1 MPNSSYSKMPH
12 GDSNVSTPEALLPT
26 ITILLL
32 DDSEVDRLTYIRY
45 LKSDPDRTYHIIEAE
60 TLEEGIEMWHSER
73 PNIALVD
80 VNLPDGNGLEFL
92 DAIATDY
99 PKDKLPVIVLT
110 GLGDERVAVRAMKLG
125 AADYLVKGD
134 LTATSLCS
142 CVSQV
147 SVRTTVLTQLE
158 LKSAI
163 IRNPLIVNPETT
175 VRDAITLMNNQRSL
189 TSDVKMTDRAEK
201 DRHQRARS
209 SCVLVVEDGRVVGI
223 MTERDVVR
231 LSAQQQSLDRL
242 VMGQIMARSVITL
255 PEYDL
260 TDLFS
265 VINLL
270 QQHQIRHLPILDEHE
285 HLLGLVTH
293 DSLRQIC
300 QPTNLLRLRLVR
312 EVMNH
317 KVICA
322 TAETSLLTIAQLMN
336 DHRISSIV
344 IVKYGTESLQIPV
357 GMLTERDMV
366 KFQALGLNLENSIAE
381 AVMSKPLLTVK
392 PEASLWTVQQIMEER
407 NIRRLVACGEQ
418 GELLGI
424 VTQTSV
430 LQAINPWEVSK
441 LMEVLEQR
449 VVRLEAERIKLL
461 ESRTVELERLVEA
474 RTNALKAKASR
485 EKLMMTVTDQ
495 IRSSLDL
502 QKILDTAV
510 REIPPLLHCHRAMVY
525 QFHPQSSDT
534 VVAESI
540 AEGKRS
546 LLDAEFAQI
555 WVTPEW
561 MEQYRHGQIRAV
573 NDVYESDISPEHQ
586 EILVN
591 SGLRATLVV
600 PIIVENELWGLILA
614 SHDHAYVWKKN
625 GIYLVERLSVHIA
638 IAIQQGKAYEQ
649 IKVELE
655 ERRRAEYSLNESEN
669 RYSTLAAT
677 VPVGIFRTDL
687 TGNCIYVN
695 DHWSQIAGIS
705 VETATGTGWQQ
716 ALHPDDRVMVATVW
730 EQFLEGKHSGQME
743 YRLQHPDGTVK
754 WVYAQAVVEWD
765 SEGQKIGYVGTITDI
780 SSRKQVEETLRKSEA
795 HLKAA
800 QKIGKLGSWEFDV
813 KTGAVAWSDETF
825 RIFGQSPEVKTL
837 TYEDFLELVHP
848 KDREGIDRAVQA
860 TIATAQPYKIECRIS
875 RPNGSLVYISA
886 RGRPLCDVSGKVIY
900 IIGTVQDIT
909 ERKLAE
915 QQLQKAKE
923 AAEYA
928 NRAKSEFLAL
938 MSHEIRTPMNGILGL
953 THLALQTD
961 LTHYQQDYL
970 TKIQSSAQSLL
981 EIINDI
987 LDFSKIEVGKLELES
1002 IPFELDQILNQI
1014 NNVLGLKATEKGLEL
1029 LFQVGDRIPHYL
1041 IGDSLRLTQVL
1052 MNLASNAIKFTEIG
1066 GVTIGV
1072 ELLTYSQ
1079 ETVCL
1084 KFQVKDTGIG
1094 ISPSQ
1099 MEKLFQ
1105 SFTQVDASTSRKYGG
1120 TGLGLAISKGLVN
1133 MMGGTIGVESELGK
1147 GSVFYFELEL
1157 DYLWEPDDDSDYPV
1171 LSDSRETQLFCMEE
1185 LEKIQG
1191 ANILLVEDNAV
1202 NQQIAQELLQ
1212 KVGLKVDCATNGT
1225 EAIAKVMEQIYDLIL
1240 MDIRMPGMDGLEA
1253 TRRIRSLAKEDNS
1266 GTEWFATVPIIA
1278 MTANAMDMDRAKSSA
1293 AGMNYHL
1300 SKPVNPQELYE
1311 TLLKW
1316 IIPTNS
1322 SSVPTNNNIPSLLL
1336 EKIDIPETPKLSL
1349 PGLNVNLG
1357 LEFTGGQWSDYLDIL
1372 RLFQTSQQKYDTE
1385 ILTAL
1390 NHGDLKNTLYLVHSL
1405 KGAAGN
1411 IGADTLYKS
1420 AASLHQELRSETPD
1434 MEVLSTKALI
1444 LAQQFQQV
1452 LESIDIL
1459 LDKFTSQ

>member
-1 MPNSSYSKMPH
+1 MSNSSYSNIPN
-12 GDSNVSTPEALLPT
+12 GDSNASTPEALSPT

-45 LKSDPDRTYHIIEAE
+45 LKSDPDRTYRIIEAE
-60 TLEEGIEMWHSER
+60 TLEEGIEMWYSER

-80 VNLPDGNGLEFL
+80 VNLQDGDGLEFL
-92 DAIATDY
+92 EAIATHY
-99 PKDKLPVIVLT
+99 PKDRLPVIVLT

-125 AADYLVKGD
+125 AADYLIKGD
-134 LTATSLCS
+134 LTATFLCN

-147 SVRTTVLTQLE
+147 SVRTTVLTQLD

-175 VRDAITLMNNQRSL
+175 VRDAITLMNKWRSL
-189 TSDVKMTDRAEK
+189 TRDAKIADGPEK
-201 DRHQRARS
+201 DRHQGARS
-209 SCVLVVEDGRVVGI
+209 SCVLVVEEGRVVGI
-223 MTERDVVR
+223 MTERDVVH
-231 LSAQQQSLDRL
+231 LSAQQQPLQHL
-242 VMGQIMARSVITL
+242 VIGQIMVRSVITL
-255 PEYDL
+255 PEDDF
-260 TDLFS
+260 TDLFF

-270 QQHQIRHLPILDEHE
+270 QQHQIRHLPILDRDG
-285 HLLGLVTH
+285 HLVGLVTH

-300 QPTNLLRLRLVR
+300 QPTDLLRLRLVR

-322 TAETSLLTIAQLMN
+322 TPETSLLTIAQMMS
-336 DHRISSIV
+336 DRHISSIV
-344 IVKYGTESLQIPV
+344 IVAPDTESLQIPV

-366 KFQALGLNLENSIAE
+366 RFQALGLNLDNFIAE
-381 AVMSKPLLTVK
+381 AMMSKPILTVK
-392 PEASLWTVQQIMEER
+392 PEASLWTVQQIMEEH
-407 NIRRLVACGEQ
+407 NIRRLMVTGEQ
-418 GELLGI
+418 GELIGI

-430 LQAINPWEVSK
+430 LQAINPQEVRK
-441 LMEVLEQR
+441 LTEVLEQR

-461 ESRTVELERLVEA
+461 ENRTVELERLVEA
-474 RTNALKAKASR
+474 RTNTLKAKAER
-485 EKLMMTVTDQ
+485 EKLMMTVADQ

-510 REIPPLLHCHRAMVY
+510 QEIPSLLHCHRAMVY
-525 QFHPQSSDT
+525 QFHPNSSDT

-540 AEGKRS
+540 AEGERS
-546 LLDAEFAQI
+546 LLDAEFAHI

-561 MEQYRHGQIRAV
+561 MEQYRHGHIRVV
-573 NDVYESDISPEHQ
+573 NNVYESGISPENQ
-586 EILVN
+586 EILVR

-600 PIIVENELWGLILA
+600 PIIVEKELWGLILA
-614 SHDHAYVWKKN
+614 SHDRAYAWEKD
-625 GIYLVERLSVHIA
+625 GIDLLQRLSIHIA

-655 ERRRAEYSLNESEN
+655 ERRRAESALNNIET

-695 DHWSQIAGIS
+695 DRWSQIAGIS
-705 VETATGTGWQQ
+705 VEAATGTGWQQ

-730 EQFLEGKHSGQME
+730 EQFLQGKHSGQME

-754 WVYAQAVVEWD
+754 WVYAQAVAEWNP
-765 SEGQKIGYVGTITDI
+765 ERQKIGYVGTITDI

-800 QKIGKLGSWEFDV
+800 QRIGKLGSWEFDLT
-813 KTGAVAWSDETF
+813 TGVVAWSEETF
-825 RIFGQSPEVKTL
+825 RIFGQSPAVKTL
-837 TYEDFLELVHP
+837 TYEGFLELVHP
-848 KDREGIDRAVQA
+848 EDRKGIDSAVQT
-860 TIATAQPYKIECRIS
+860 TIATAQPYKIECRIY
-875 RPNGSLVYISA
+875 RPDGCLVYVSA
-886 RGRPLCDVSGKVIY
+886 RGRPLWDISGKVTHLV
-900 IIGTVQDIT
+900 GTVQDIT

-915 QQLQKAKE
+915 QQLREAKE
-923 AAEYA
+923 TAEYA

-970 TKIQSSAQSLL
+970 AKIQSSAQSLL

-1002 IPFELDQILNQI
+1002 IPFELVQILNQI
-1014 NNVLGLKATEKGLEL
+1014 NNVLGLKASEKGLEL
-1029 LFQVGDRIPHYL
+1029 LFQLEEGIPQYL
-1041 IGDSLRLTQVL
+1041 IGDSLRLTQIL
-1052 MNLASNAIKFTEIG
+1052 MNLASNAIKFTETG
-1066 GVTIGV
+1066 SVTIRI

-1084 KFQVKDTGIG
+1084 KFQVQDTGIG
-1094 ISPSQ
+1094 ISPCDL
-1099 MEKLFQ
+1099 EKLFQ

-1120 TGLGLAISKGLVN
+1120 TGLGLAICKGLVN
-1133 MMGGTIGVESELGK
+1133 VMGGNISVESELGK
-1147 GSVFYFELEL
+1147 GSIFYFELEL
-1157 DYLWEPDDDSDYPV
+1157 GYLWEPDDNFSYPV
-1171 LSDSRETQLFCMEE
+1171 LSDSRETRFSCMAE
-1185 LEKIQG
+1185 LEEFQG

-1202 NQQIAQELLQ
+1202 NQQIARELLQ
-1212 KVGLKVDCATNGT
+1212 KVGLTVDCATNGK
-1225 EAIAKVMEQIYDLIL
+1225 EAIAKVMEQVYDLIL

-1253 TRRIRSLAKEDNS
+1253 TRHIRSLAEEDNS
-1266 GTEWFATVPIIA
+1266 RTQWFATVPIIA
-1278 MTANAMDMDRAKSSA
+1278 MTANAMDIDKAKSSA

-1322 SSVPTNNNIPSLLL
+1322 SSVPRNNIPSVL
-1336 EKIDIPETPKLSL
+1336 PENTSVPDTDKLYL

-1357 LEFTGGQWSDYLDIL
+1357 LEFTGGEWSDYKDIL
-1372 RLFQTSQQKYDTE
+1372 RIFQTSQQKYDAE

-1390 NHGDLKNTLYLVHSL
+1390 NCGDLKNALYLVHSL

-1411 IGADTLYKS
+1411 IGAETLYKS
-1420 AASLHQELRSETPD
+1420 AASLHQDLRSETPD
-1434 MEVLSTKALI
+1434 LEVLSTKALI

>member
-1 MPNSSYSKMPH
+1 MPNSSYSKIPH
-12 GDSNVSTPEALLPT
+12 GDSNVSTPEALSPT

-32 DDSEVDRLTYIRY
+32 DDSEVDRFTYIRY
-45 LKSDPDRTYHIIEAE
+45 LQSDPDRTYHIIEAE

-80 VNLPDGNGLEFL
+80 VNLPDGDGLEFL
-92 DAIATDY
+92 EAIATHY
-99 PKDKLPVIVLT
+99 PKAQLPVIVLT

-134 LTATSLCS
+134 LTATSLCA

-163 IRNPLIVNPETT
+163 IRNPLVVNPDTT
-175 VRDAITLMNNQRSL
+175 VREAITLMNNN
-189 TSDVKMTDRAEK
+189 SDAKKADRPEK
-201 DRHQRARS
+201 DRHQGARS
-209 SCVLVVEDGRVVGI
+209 SCALVVEDGRVVGI

-231 LSAQQQSLDRL
+231 LSAQQKPLERL
-242 VMGQIMARSVITL
+242 VMSQIMTPSVITL
-255 PEYDL
+255 PEYDF

-285 HLLGLVTH
+285 HLVGLITH
-293 DSLRQIC
+293 DSLRQIY
-300 QPTNLLRLRLVR
+300 QPTDLLQLRLVR
-312 EVMNH
+312 EVMNS
-317 KVICA
+317 KVVCA
-322 TAETSLLTIAQLMN
+322 TPETSLLKIAQLMS
-336 DHRISSIV
+336 DRYISSIV
-344 IVKYGTESLQIPV
+344 IVEPGTESLQIPV
-357 GMLTERDMV
+357 GMLSERDLV

-392 PEASLWTVQQIMEER
+392 PEASLWTVQKIIEEH
-407 NIRRLVACGEQ
+407 NIRQLVVKAEQ
-418 GELLGI
+418 GELIGI
-424 VTQTSV
+424 VTQSSV

-461 ESRTVELERLVEA
+461 ESRTVELESLVEA

-502 QKILDTAV
+502 QNILDTAV
-510 REIPPLLHCHRAMVY
+510 REIPSLLHCHRAMVY

-540 AEGKRS
+540 AEGERS
-546 LLDAEFAQI
+546 LLDAEFARV

-561 MEQYRHGQIRAV
+561 MEQYRHGQIRVV
-573 NDVYESDISPEHQ
+573 NDVYESDISPDRQ
-586 EILVN
+586 EILV
-591 SGLRATLVV
+591 SFGLRATLVV
-600 PIIVENELWGLILA
+600 PIIVEKELWGLILA

-625 GIYLVERLSVHIA
+625 GINLLQRLSVHIA

-655 ERRRAEYSLNESEN
+655 ERRRAESALNKSEN

-677 VPVGIFRTDL
+677 VPVGIFRTDM
-687 TGNCIYVN
+687 TGNCTYVN
-695 DHWSQIAGIS
+695 DRWSQIAGIS
-705 VETATGTGWQQ
+705 VEAATGTGWQQ
-716 ALHPDDRVMVATVW
+716 ALHPDDQVMVATVW
-730 EQFLEGKHSGQME
+730 EQFIQGKHSGQME

-754 WVYAQAVVEWD
+754 WVYAQAVAEWD
-765 SEGQKIGYVGTITDI
+765 TEGQKIGYVGTITDI

-795 HLKAA
+795 HLRAA
-800 QKIGKLGSWEFDV
+800 QKIGKLGSWEFDLT
-813 KTGAVAWSDETF
+813 TGVVAWSEETF
-825 RIFGQSPEVKTL
+825 RILGKSPKVRTL

-848 KDREGIDRAVQA
+848 EDRESIDRAVQA
-860 TIATAQPYKIECRIS
+860 TIATAQPYKIECRIYQ
-875 RPNGSLVYISA
+875 PNGSLVYISA

-900 IIGTVQDIT
+900 IIGTVHDIT
-909 ERKLAE
+909 ERKLTE
-915 QQLQKAKE
+915 KQLQEAKE

-961 LTHYQQDYL
+961 LTSYQQDYL

-1029 LFQVGDRIPHYL
+1029 LFQVGDRIPQYL

-1052 MNLASNAIKFTEIG
+1052 MNLASNAVKFTETG
-1066 GVTIGV
+1066 SVTIGV
-1072 ELLTYSQ
+1072 QLLTHSQ

-1084 KFQVKDTGIG
+1084 KFQVQDTGIG

-1105 SFTQVDASTSRKYGG
+1105 SFTQVDASTSRNYGG
-1120 TGLGLAISKGLVN
+1120 TGLGLAICKGIIDV
-1133 MMGGTIGVESELGK
+1133 MGGTIGVESELGE
-1147 GSVFYFELEL
+1147 GSIFYFELEL
-1157 DYLWEPDDDSDYPV
+1157 GYLWDPANDYDYLV
-1171 LSDSRETQLFCMEE
+1171 LTDSRETQLSYMTE
-1185 LEKIQG
+1185 LEEIQG
-1191 ANILLVEDNAV
+1191 ADILLVEDNAV
-1202 NQQIAQELLQ
+1202 NQQIAKELLQ
-1212 KVGLKVDCATNGT
+1212 KVGLKVDCATNGK
-1225 EAIAKVMEQIYDLIL
+1225 EAIAKVMEQVYDLIL

-1253 TRRIRSLAKEDNS
+1253 TRRIRSLAKEDDS

-1278 MTANAMDMDRAKSSA
+1278 MTANAMDIDRAKSSA

-1322 SSVPTNNNIPSLLL
+1322 SSVPTNNIPSLLP
-1336 EKIDIPETPKLSL
+1336 EKTYLPETAKLSL

-1357 LEFTGGQWSDYLDIL
+1357 LEFTGGDWSDYQDIL
-1372 RLFQTSQQKYDTE
+1372 RLFQTSQKKYDAE

-1390 NHGDLKNTLYLVHSL
+1390 NHGDLKQALYLVHSL
-1405 KGAAGN
+1405 KGVAGN
-1411 IGADTLYKS
+1411 IGADTVYKS
-1420 AASLHQELRSETPD
+1420 AASLHRDLQSETPD
-1434 MEVLSTKALI
+1434 LEVLSTKALI

-1452 LESIDIL
+1452 LESIDIF

>member
-1 MPNSSYSKMPH
+1 MPNSSYSKIPH
-12 GDSNVSTPEALLPT
+12 GDSNASTPEVLLPT
-26 ITILLL
+26 ITILIL

-45 LKSDPDRTYHIIEAE
+45 LQSDPDHTYRIIEAE
-60 TLEEGIEMWHSER
+60 TLEEGIEMWNSER

-80 VNLPDGNGLEFL
+80 VNLQDGDGLEFL
-92 DAIATDY
+92 EEIAIHY

-125 AADYLVKGD
+125 AADYLIKGD
-134 LTATSLCS
+134 ITATFLCN

-147 SVRTTVLTQLE
+147 SVRNTMLTQLD

-163 IRNPLIVNPETT
+163 IRNPLVVNPETT
-175 VRDAITLMNNQRSL
+175 LRDAITLMNKRRSL
-189 TSDVKMTDRAEK
+189 TRDTTMADGPEK

-209 SCVLVVEDGRVVGI
+209 SCVLVVEDGQVVGI

-231 LSAQQQSLDRL
+231 LSAQQQPLDSL
-242 VMGQIMARSVITL
+242 VMDQILARSVITL
-255 PEYDL
+255 PEYDF
-260 TDLFS
+260 TDLFY

-270 QQHQIRHLPILDEHE
+270 LQNQIRHLPILDEHDRLVG
-285 HLLGLVTH
+285 LLTH

-300 QPTNLLRLRLVR
+300 QPTDMLRLRLVH

-317 KVICA
+317 KVVCA
-322 TAETSLLTIAQLMN
+322 TPETSLLTIAQLMS
-336 DHRISSIV
+336 DRHISSVAIV
-344 IVKYGTESLQIPV
+344 ESGTESLQIPV
-357 GMLTERDMV
+357 GMLTERDIV
-366 KFQALGLNLENSIAE
+366 RFQALGLNLENSIAE
-381 AVMSKPLLTVK
+381 TVMSKPILTVK
-392 PEASLWTVQQIMEER
+392 SEASLWTVQQMMEDR
-407 NIRRLVACGEQ
+407 NIRRLVVTGEQ

-430 LQAINPWEVSK
+430 LQAINPQEVRK
-441 LMEVLEQR
+441 LTEVLEQR
-449 VVRLEAERIKLL
+449 VMRLEAERIKLL
-461 ESRTVELERLVEA
+461 EDRTVELEKLVEA
-474 RTNALKAKASR
+474 RTNTLKAKAER

-495 IRSSLDL
+495 IRSSLEL
-502 QKILDTAV
+502 QKIIDTAV
-510 REIPPLLHCHRAMVY
+510 REIPSLLHCHRAMVY

-540 AEGKRS
+540 AEGDRS
-546 LLDAEFAQI
+546 LLDAEFAHV

-561 MEQYRHGQIRAV
+561 IEQYRHGQIRVV
-573 NDVYESDISPEHQ
+573 NDVYESGISPDRQ
-586 EILVN
+586 EMLVS

-600 PIIVENELWGLILA
+600 PIIVEEELWGLILA
-614 SHDHAYVWKKN
+614 SHDRAYVWEKN
-625 GIYLVERLSVHIA
+625 GINLLQRLSVHIA

-655 ERRRAEYSLNESEN
+655 ERRRAESALKKSEN

-677 VPVGIFRTDL
+677 VPVGIFRTDV
-687 TGNCIYVN
+687 TGNYTYVN
-695 DHWSQIAGIS
+695 DRWSQIARIS
-705 VETATGTGWQQ
+705 ADIATGSGWQQ
-716 ALHPDDRVMVATVW
+716 GLHPSDRGMVTTAW
-730 EQFLEGKHSGQME
+730 EQFLQGKHSGQME
-743 YRLQHPDGTVK
+743 YRWQHPDGTVK
-754 WVYAQAVVEWD
+754 WVYAQAVAELD
-765 SEGQKIGYVGTITDI
+765 TEGQKIGYVGTITDI
-780 SSRKQVEETLRKSEA
+780 SCRKQVEETLRKSEA

-800 QKIGKLGSWEFDV
+800 QRIGKLGSWEFNLT
-813 KTGAVAWSDETF
+813 TGVVTWSDETF

-837 TYEDFLELVHP
+837 TYEGFLKLVHP
-848 KDREGIDRAVQA
+848 EDREGIDCAVKA

-875 RPNGSLVYISA
+875 QPNGSLVYISA
-886 RGRPLCDVSGKVIY
+886 RGRPLRDISGKVTHL
-900 IIGTVQDIT
+900 IGTVHDIT

-915 QQLQKAKE
+915 QQLREAKE
-923 AAEYA
+923 TAEYA

-961 LTHYQQDYL
+961 LTNYQQDYL
-970 TKIQSSAQSLL
+970 SKIQSSAKSLL

-1002 IPFELDQILNQI
+1002 IPFELVQILNQI
-1014 NNVLGLKATEKGLEL
+1014 NNVLGLKASEKGLEL
-1029 LFQVGDRIPHYL
+1029 LFQVGDRIPQYL
-1041 IGDSLRLTQVL
+1041 IGDSLRLTQIL
-1052 MNLASNAIKFTEIG
+1052 MNLASNAIKFTETG
-1066 GVTIGV
+1066 SVTIGI

-1079 ETVCL
+1079 ETVGL
-1084 KFQVKDTGIG
+1084 KFQVQDTGIG

-1120 TGLGLAISKGLVN
+1120 TGLGLAICKGLVN
-1133 MMGGTIGVESELGK
+1133 MMGGTISVESELGK
-1147 GSVFYFELEL
+1147 GSIFYFELEMGH
-1157 DYLWEPDDDSDYPV
+1157 LWEPDDNSSYQV
-1171 LSDSRETQLFCMEE
+1171 LNDSRETEFFCMAE
-1185 LEKIQG
+1185 LEEIQG

-1202 NQQIAQELLQ
+1202 NQQIARELLE
-1212 KVGLKVDCATNGT
+1212 KVGLIVDCATNGK

-1253 TRRIRSLAKEDNS
+1253 TRHIRSLAEEGESATK
-1266 GTEWFATVPIIA
+1266 WLATVPIIA
-1278 MTANAMDMDRAKSSA
+1278 MTANAMDIDKAKSSA

-1316 IIPTNS
+1316 IVPTNN
-1322 SSVPTNNNIPSLLL
+1322 SSVPTNNIPSFLP
-1336 EKIDIPETPKLSL
+1336 ENIFVPETDKLSL

-1357 LEFTGGQWSDYLDIL
+1357 LEFTGGDWSDYQDIL
-1372 RLFQTSQQKYDTE
+1372 RIFQTSQQKYDTE

-1390 NHGDLKNTLYLVHSL
+1390 NRGDLENALYLVHSL

-1411 IGADTLYKS
+1411 IGADILYKS
-1420 AASLHQELRSETPD
+1420 AASLHRDLRSETPD
-1434 MEVLSTKALI
+1434 LEVLSTKALI

-1459 LDKFTSQ
+1459 LGKFASE

>member
-1 MPNSSYSKMPH
+1 MPNSSYSKIPH
-12 GDSNVSTPEALLPT
+12 GDSNVSPPEALLPT

-60 TLEEGIEMWHSER
+60 TLEEGIEMWHSEQ

-134 LTATSLCS
+134 ITATSLYT

-147 SVRTTVLTQLE
+147 SVRTKVLTQLE

-163 IRNPLIVNPETT
+163 IRNPLVVNPNTT
-175 VRDAITLMNNQRSL
+175 VREAITLMNNQRSL
-189 TSDVKMTDRAEK
+189 TSDAKTEK
-201 DRHQRARS
+201 ERHQGATS
-209 SCVLVVEDGRVVGI
+209 SCALVVEDGLVLGI

-231 LSAQQQSLDRL
+231 LSAQQQPLDRL
-242 VMGQIMARSVITL
+242 VMSQIMTPSVITL
-255 PEYDL
+255 PEHDF

-285 HLLGLVTH
+285 HLVGLITH

-300 QPTNLLRLRLVR
+300 QPTDLLRLRLVR
-312 EVMNH
+312 EVMNR
-317 KVICA
+317 KVVCA
-322 TAETSLLTIAQLMN
+322 TPETSLWTIAQLMS
-336 DHRISSIV
+336 DRHISSIV
-344 IVKYGTESLQIPV
+344 IVEPGTESLQIPV
-357 GMLTERDMV
+357 GMLSERDLV
-366 KFQALGLNLENSIAE
+366 RFQALGLNLKNSIAE

-392 PEASLWTVQQIMEER
+392 PEASLWTVQQIIEEH
-407 NIRRLVACGEQ
+407 NISQLVVKGEK
-418 GELLGI
+418 GELIGI
-424 VTQTSV
+424 VTQSSF
-430 LQAINPWEVSK
+430 LQAINPQEVSK
-441 LMEVLEQR
+441 LTEVLEQR

-461 ESRTVELERLVEA
+461 ESRTVELESLVEA
-474 RTNALKAKASR
+474 RTNDLKVKAER
-485 EKLMMTVTDQ
+485 EKLIMTVTDQ

-510 REIPPLLHCHRAMVY
+510 REIPSLLHCHQAMVY

-540 AEGKRS
+540 AEGKLS

-614 SHDHAYVWKKN
+614 SHDHAYVWEKN
-625 GIYLVERLSVHIA
+625 GIELLQRLSVHIA

-655 ERRRAEYSLNESEN
+655 ERRRAEYALNKSEN
-669 RYSTLAAT
+669 RYSALAAT

-687 TGNCIYVN
+687 IGNYIYVN
-695 DHWSQIAGIS
+695 DRWSQIAGIYL
-705 VETATGTGWQQ
+705 EAATGTGWQQ
-716 ALHPDDRVMVATVW
+716 GIHSDDRVMVTTAW
-730 EQFLEGKHSGQME
+730 KQFIQGKHAGQME
-743 YRLQHPDGTVK
+743 YRWQHPDGTVK
-754 WVYAQAVVEWD
+754 WVYAQAVAEWD
-765 SEGQKIGYVGTITDI
+765 TEGQKIGYVGTITDI

-813 KTGAVAWSDETF
+813 KTGVVAWSDETF
-825 RIFGQSPEVKTL
+825 RIFGQSPKEGTP
-837 TYEDFLELVHP
+837 TYEGVLKLVHP
-848 KDREGIDRAVQA
+848 EDREDLDRVIQT
-860 TIATAQPYKIECRIS
+860 TIATAQPYNIEYRIYQ
-875 RPNGSLVYISA
+875 PDGSLVYTST
-886 RGRPLCDVSGKVIY
+886 RGRPLRDLSGKVTHL
-900 IIGTVQDIT
+900 IGTVQDIT

-987 LDFSKIEVGKLELES
+987 LDFSKIEVGKLEL
-1002 IPFELDQILNQI
+1002 
-1014 NNVLGLKATEKGLEL
+1014 
-1029 LFQVGDRIPHYL
+1029 
-1041 IGDSLRLTQVL
+1041 
-1052 MNLASNAIKFTEIG
+1052 
-1066 GVTIGV
+1066 
-1072 ELLTYSQ
+1072 
-1079 ETVCL
+1079 
-1084 KFQVKDTGIG
+1084 
-1094 ISPSQ
+1094 
-1099 MEKLFQ
+1099 
-1105 SFTQVDASTSRKYGG
+1105 
-1120 TGLGLAISKGLVN
+1120 
-1133 MMGGTIGVESELGK
+1133 
-1147 GSVFYFELEL
+1147 
-1157 DYLWEPDDDSDYPV
+1157 
-1171 LSDSRETQLFCMEE
+1171 
-1185 LEKIQG
+1185 
-1191 ANILLVEDNAV
+1191 
-1202 NQQIAQELLQ
+1202 
-1212 KVGLKVDCATNGT
+1212 
-1225 EAIAKVMEQIYDLIL
+1225 
-1240 MDIRMPGMDGLEA
+1240 
-1253 TRRIRSLAKEDNS
+1253 
-1266 GTEWFATVPIIA
+1266 
-1278 MTANAMDMDRAKSSA
+1278 
-1293 AGMNYHL
+1293 
-1300 SKPVNPQELYE
+1300 
-1311 TLLKW
+1311 
-1316 IIPTNS
+1316 
-1322 SSVPTNNNIPSLLL
+1322 
-1336 EKIDIPETPKLSL
+1336 
-1349 PGLNVNLG
+1349 
-1357 LEFTGGQWSDYLDIL
+1357 
-1372 RLFQTSQQKYDTE
+1372 
-1385 ILTAL
+1385 
-1390 NHGDLKNTLYLVHSL
+1390 
-1405 KGAAGN
+1405 
-1411 IGADTLYKS
+1411 
-1420 AASLHQELRSETPD
+1420 
-1434 MEVLSTKALI
+1434 
-1444 LAQQFQQV
+1444 
-1452 LESIDIL
+1452 
-1459 LDKFTSQ
+1459 

>member
-1 MPNSSYSKMPH
+1 MPKSIYSKIPH
-12 GDSNVSTPEALLPT
+12 GDINVSTPEALLPT

-45 LKSDPDRTYHIIEAE
+45 LQSYPDRTYHIIEAE
-60 TLEEGIEMWHSER
+60 TVEEGIEMWHSEQ

-80 VNLPDGNGLEFL
+80 VNQPDGDGLEFL
-92 DAIATDY
+92 EAIATHY
-99 PKDKLPVIVLT
+99 PKAQLPVIVLT
-110 GLGDERVAVRAMKLG
+110 GLSDERVAVRAMKLG

-134 LTATSLCS
+134 ITATSLYACI
-142 CVSQV
+142 SQV

-163 IRNPLIVNPETT
+163 IRNPVVVNPDTT

-189 TSDVKMTDRAEK
+189 TSDAKKADRSKK
-201 DRHQRARS
+201 DRHQGARS
-209 SCVLVVEDGRVVGI
+209 SCALVVEDGRVVGI
-223 MTERDVVR
+223 MTERDVVC
-231 LSAQQQSLDRL
+231 LSAQQQPLDRL
-242 VMGQIMARSVITL
+242 VMSQIMTPSVITL
-255 PEYDL
+255 PEYDF

-285 HLLGLVTH
+285 HLVGLITH

-300 QPTNLLRLRLVR
+300 QPTDLLRLRLVR
-312 EVMNH
+312 EVMNR

-322 TAETSLLTIAQLMN
+322 TPKTSLWRIAQLMS
-336 DHRISSIV
+336 DRHISSIV
-344 IVKYGTESLQIPV
+344 IVEPGTESLQIPV
-357 GMLTERDMV
+357 GMLSERDLV
-366 KFQALGLNLENSIAE
+366 RFQALGLNLENSIAE

-392 PEASLWTVQQIMEER
+392 PEASLWTVQQIMEEH
-407 NIRRLVACGEQ
+407 NIRQLVVKGEQ
-418 GELLGI
+418 GELIGI
-424 VTQTSV
+424 VTQSSF
-430 LQAINPWEVSK
+430 LQAINPWEVRK

-461 ESRTVELERLVEA
+461 ESRTVELESLVEA
-474 RTNALKAKASR
+474 RTNALKAKAER
-485 EKLMMTVTDQ
+485 EKLMMTVADQ
-495 IRSSLDL
+495 IKSSLDL

-510 REIPPLLHCHRAMVY
+510 REIPSLLHCHRAMVY

-534 VVAESI
+534 VVAKAI
-540 AEGKRS
+540 AEGERS
-546 LLDAEFAQI
+546 LLDAEFAHI

-561 MEQYRHGQIRAV
+561 MEQYRHGQIRV
-573 NDVYESDISPEHQ
+573 INDVYESDISSDRQ
-586 EILVN
+586 EILV
-591 SGLRATLVV
+591 SFGFRATLLV
-600 PIIVENELWGLILA
+600 PIIVEKELWGLILA
-614 SHDHAYVWKKN
+614 SHDRAYVWEKD
-625 GIYLVERLSVHIA
+625 GIDLLQRLSVHIA
-638 IAIQQGKAYEQ
+638 IAIQQGKSYEQ

-655 ERRRAEYSLNESEN
+655 ERQRAESALNKIET

-677 VPVGIFRTDL
+677 VPVGIFRTDMI
-687 TGNCIYVN
+687 GNCTYVN
-695 DHWSQIAGIS
+695 DRWSQIAGIS
-705 VETATGTGWQQ
+705 VEAATGSGWQQ
-716 ALHPDDRVMVATVW
+716 GLHPDDQVMVTTAW
-730 EQFLEGKHSGQME
+730 KQFIQGKHSGQME

-754 WVYAQAVVEWD
+754 WVYAQAVAEWD
-765 SEGQKIGYVGTITDI
+765 TEGQKIGYVGTITDI
-780 SSRKQVEETLRKSEA
+780 SCRKQVEETLRKSET

-800 QKIGKLGSWEFDV
+800 QKIGKLGSWEFNIT
-813 KTGAVAWSDETF
+813 TGIVAWSDETF

-837 TYEDFLELVHP
+837 TYENFLELVHP
-848 KDREGIDRAVQA
+848 EDRESIDRAVQT
-860 TIATAQPYKIECRIS
+860 TIATAQPYKIEYRIYQ
-875 RPNGSLVYISA
+875 PDGSLVYTSN
-886 RGRPLCDVSGKVIY
+886 RGRPMRDISGKVTHL
-900 IIGTVQDIT
+900 IGTVQDIT
-909 ERKLAE
+909 DHKLAE
-915 QQLQKAKE
+915 QQLREAKE
-923 AAEYA
+923 TAEYA
-928 NRAKSEFLAL
+928 NHAKSEFLAL

-970 TKIQSSAQSLL
+970 TKIQSSARSLL

-1002 IPFELDQILNQI
+1002 IPFELDEILNHI
-1014 NNVLGLKATEKGLEL
+1014 KNILALKAAEKGLEL
-1029 LFQVGDRIPHYL
+1029 LFQVGDEIPQYL

-1052 MNLASNAIKFTEIG
+1052 MNLASNAVKFTETG
-1066 GVTIGV
+1066 SVTIGV

-1084 KFQVKDTGIG
+1084 KFQVQDTGIG

-1105 SFTQVDASTSRKYGG
+1105 PFSQVDAFTSRKYGG
-1120 TGLGLAISKGLVN
+1120 TGLGLAICKGLVN
-1133 MMGGTIGVESELGK
+1133 IMSGTIGVESELGK
-1147 GSVFYFELEL
+1147 GSIFYFELEL
-1157 DYLWEPDDDSDYPV
+1157 GYLWEPDDDSDYPV
-1171 LSDSRETQLFCMEE
+1171 FTDSRESQLSYLVEFEA
-1185 LEKIQG
+1185 IQG
-1191 ANILLVEDNAV
+1191 ADILLVEDNAV

-1212 KVGLKVDCATNGT
+1212 KVGLKVDCATNGK

-1240 MDIRMPGMDGLEA
+1240 MDIRMPEMDGLEA

-1278 MTANAMDMDRAKSSA
+1278 MTANAMDIDKTKSSA

-1322 SSVPTNNNIPSLLL
+1322 SSVPTNNIPSLLL
-1336 EKIDIPETPKLSL
+1336 EKTDIPETAQLSL

-1357 LEFTGGQWSDYLDIL
+1357 LEFTGGKWSDYLDIL
-1372 RLFQTSQQKYDTE
+1372 RLFQASQKKYDTE
-1385 ILTAL
+1385 ILAAL
-1390 NHGDLKNTLYLVHSL
+1390 NCGDLKQALYLVHSL
-1405 KGAAGN
+1405 KGSAGN
-1411 IGADTLYKS
+1411 IGANTLYKS
-1420 AASLHQELRSETPD
+1420 AASLHQDLRSETAD